1 MKKQRTMFQ
10 MKEKDKTS
18 GEKTLDVTEK
28 SNLPD
33 KGSKLMVINM
43 LPELGRKMDEH
54 SENFNKEIGNIIKYQ
69 IEVRE
74 LKNTVTVSKSTLEGF
89 NSRLDETEVRISE
102 LKTGHWNSSNESSK
116 KRKE

>member
-1 MKKQRTMFQ
+1 MRRQKNMFQ
-10 MKEKDKTS
+10 LKEQDKTS
-18 GEKTLDVTEK
+18 EKEPNK
-28 SNLPD
+28 MEISNLLE
-33 KGSKLMVINM
+33 KEFKVMVIKM
-43 LPELGRKMDEH
+43 LTKLRRRMDEH

>member
-1 MKKQRTMFQ
+1 
-10 MKEKDKTS
+10 
-18 GEKTLDVTEK
+18 
-28 SNLPD
+28 
-33 KGSKLMVINM
+33 MVINM

-89 NSRLDETEVRISE
+89 M
-102 LKTGHWNSSNESSK
+102 
-116 KRKE
+116 